1 MTEIVKDN
9 EINTYK
15 IDVYDTQKFQDTFV
29 EWFSQF
35 KENVIDKEFENGSK
49 GEGVIVKSKD
59 GLSFEFST
67 KWKVS
72 IEKVNPDREEND
84 ENTRS
89 NK

>member
-1 MTEIVKDN
+1 MSQIVKDD

-29 EWFSQF
+29 AWFSQY

-49 GEGVIVKSKD
+49 GEGVVVKSKD
-59 GLSFEFST
+59 GLTVEFST
-67 KWKVS
+67 KWIVT
-72 IEKVNPDREEND
+72 IDRVDDEDEE
-84 ENTRS
+84 TKG

>member
-1 MTEIVKDN
+1 MSQIVKDD

-15 IDVYDTQKFQDTFV
+15 IDVYDTQKFQDTYV

-49 GEGVIVKSKD
+49 GEGVVVKSKD
-59 GLSFEFST
+59 GLTFEFST
-67 KWKVS
+67 KWIVT
-72 IEKVNPDREEND
+72 IDRVDDEDEE
-84 ENTRS
+84 TKG

>member
-1 MTEIVKDN
+1 MSQIMKDDEMN
-9 EINTYK
+9 VYK

-49 GEGVIVKSKD
+49 GEGVIVKTKN
-59 GLSFEFST
+59 GLTFEFST
-67 KWKVS
+67 KWRVS
-72 IEKVNPDREEND
+72 MELLNPDPEEDD
-84 ENTRS
+84 EETKG

>member
-1 MTEIVKDN
+1 MENDEI
-9 EINTYK
+9 ITYK
-15 IDVYDTQKFQDTFV
+15 IDSFDTQKFQDTFV

-49 GEGVIVKSKD
+49 GEGVVVKSKD
-59 GLSFEFST
+59 GLTFEFST

-72 IEKVNPDREEND
+72 IDKVNPDREEDD
-84 ENTRS
+84 ENTRG

>member
-1 MTEIVKDN
+1 MSQIMKND

-35 KENVIDKEFENGSK
+35 KENVIDKEFENESK
-49 GEGVIVKSKD
+49 GEGVIVKTKN
-59 GLSFEFST
+59 GLTFEFST
-67 KWKVS
+67 KWQVS
-72 IEKVNPDREEND
+72 IERVNPDREEDD
-84 ENTRS
+84 EETKG

>member
-1 MTEIVKDN
+1 MKDN
-9 EINTYK
+9 GINTYK
-15 IDVYDTQKFQDTFV
+15 LDVYDTQKFQDTFV

-35 KENVIDKEFENGSK
+35 KDNVIDKEFENGSK
-49 GEGVIVKSKD
+49 GEGVVVKSKD
-59 GLSFEFST
+59 GLTFEFTT

-72 IEKVNPDREEND
+72 IEKVNPDRGDDD